1 MKRREF
7 ITLLGGAAAAWPR
20 AARAQQQATPVVGML
35 FGGSPEAD
43 AFRYEA
49 LRQGLKD
56 AGYVEGQNVVSE
68 VRWAENQYGR
78 LPALAAD
85 LVRRQVSVL
94 VAIGNAAAIAAKDAT
109 VTIPIV
115 FEVGIDPVAYGLV
128 ASLARPGGNVT
139 GVTFLGAELTI
150 KQLEILHEVVPKATI
165 IGMLENPTN
174 PNAEAVR
181 RDVQAAANA
190 LGRKLVIGTAT
201 VESEI
206 EGAVASLAQQR
217 IGGLLVRTDVLFNGR
232 PKLLVPLATRYALPA
247 MFPLRD
253 FAVAGGLMSYGASLR
268 EALRQT
274 GLYIGRILSGE
285 KPADLPVMQ
294 SSRIELTINLKTADV
309 LRVTFPLSLLGRAD
323 EVIE

>member
-7 ITLLGGAAAAWPR
+7 ISLIGGAAVGWPL
-20 AARAQQQATPVVGML
+20 AARAEQQSTPVVGML

-43 AFRYEA
+43 GFRYEA
-49 LRQGLKD
+49 VRQGLKD
-56 AGYVEGQNVVSE
+56 AGYVEGKNVVSE

-85 LVRRQVSVL
+85 LVRRHVTVL
-94 VAIGNAAAIAAKDAT
+94 VAIGNAAAIAAKNAT

-139 GVTFLGAELTI
+139 GVTFLGAELTT
-150 KQLEILHEVVPKATI
+150 KQLEILHEVVPKAAI

-206 EGAVASLAQQR
+206 DGAVASLAQQP

-232 PKLLVPLATRYALPA
+232 PKLLVPLATRYALPS

-253 FAVAGGLMSYGASLR
+253 FTVAGGLMSYGASLR

-294 SSRIELTINLKTADV
+294 SSRIELTINLKTADL
-309 LRVTFPLSLLGRAD
+309 LRVTFHSRCSVAPTR
-323 EVIE
+323 